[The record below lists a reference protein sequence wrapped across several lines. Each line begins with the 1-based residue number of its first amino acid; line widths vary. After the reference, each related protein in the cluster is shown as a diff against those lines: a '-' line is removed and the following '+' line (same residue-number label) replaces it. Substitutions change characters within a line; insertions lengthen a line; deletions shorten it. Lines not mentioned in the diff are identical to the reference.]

1 MTMLCAGQSWNQIVE
16 DMECSRA
23 TVKPA
28 KRFKEAS
35 GAQSTPPQ
43 PRHVTQLTFLTGG
56 MVHEPS
62 MIEGS
67 LSFGQ

>member
-23 TVKPA
+23 MVKPA

-35 GAQSTPPQ
+35 GAQSTPLSLA
-43 PRHVTQLTFLTGG
+43 T
-56 MVHEPS
+56 
-62 MIEGS
+62 S
-67 LSFGQ
+67 LSSPS